1 MDDSIRAAPTGTFRW
16 FELTSGEFEREGRF
30 YAELLRATARATGS
44 ERVEFELDG
53 APIAG
58 LVRGAGDQPRWL
70 PHIAVDDLDGCRR
83 RAAEL
88 GGRVLDARRPS
99 PVGVCAIIEDPTGGV
114 VALVETRAGAIRGRC
129 GDGQA
134 FAWCELVTRDVPRA
148 SEFYA
153 KLLGWTPQ
161 FRTAGATSFIEMKAG
176 ETAVASV
183 FEACADEERSQAHW
197 CPYLRVDDIETALL
211 RAVRHGGR
219 KLCEPMEIPGIGRYA
234 GVTDPAGAHLAFLE
248 PSDPDSTA

>member
-1 MDDSIRAAPTGTFRW
+1 MDDANEMPATGTFRW
-16 FELTSGEFEREGRF
+16 FELASGELEREGRF
-30 YAELLRATARATGS
+30 YAELLRATTRATGS

-53 APIAG
+53 APVAG
-58 LVRGAGDQPRWL
+58 LVRGGGAQPRWL
-70 PHIAVDDLDGCRR
+70 PHIAVRDLDGCRR

-88 GGRVLDARRPS
+88 GGRVLDPCRPS
-99 PVGVCAIIEDPTGGV
+99 RVGACAIVEDPTGGI
-114 VALVETRAGAIRGRC
+114 VALVESRRGRPC
-129 GDGQA
+129 ESQA

-161 FRTAGATSFIEMKAG
+161 FRTAGATCFIEMKADG
-176 ETAVASV
+176 TAVASV
-183 FEACADEERSQAHW
+183 FEACADDERSPAHW
-197 CPYLRVDDIETALL
+197 CPYLRVDDIESALL
-211 RAVRHGGR
+211 RAVRCGGR

-248 PSDPDSTA
+248 PSESDATA